1 VFRLAYRLTGN
12 VHDAEDLAQEAFVR
26 VFRALGSFQPGNL
39 DAWIHRITVNLFYD
53 QVRHN
58 SKIRME
64 PVGEDAERVSDSYET
79 PERQFEMRNL
89 DRDVQQALDSLS
101 PEFRVVVVLC
111 DIQGLSYEEIAEITG
126 CKIGTVRSRIH
137 RARAQLRVA
146 LAHRAA
152 TPAEPTAA
160 PGRKAG
166 RSHLVGSHA

>member
-64 PVGEDAERVSDSYET
+64 PVGEDAERVSDTYET

-146 LAHRAA
+146 LAHRAT
-152 TPAEPTAA
+152 TPAEPAAA
-160 PGRKAG
+160 PSRVAG
-166 RSHLVGSHA
+166 HRRLVGSHA